1 MNQLHQFEYEKSI
14 FKMTCIRKHLLKD
27 ITYFL
32 FLFKDYLI
40 LSQEQ
45 NSQQPKYIFKIN
57 LDTKVYWQMEKQIYH
72 QIGLEY
78 KGEVKYFNGDC
89 EGLKQ
94 LKMLLRNK
102 VMYRNVSDF
111 YIPVKQLGRGG
122 SSRVYLVTDKW
133 NNQQYASK
141 NVEKRYLKED
151 GGFEA
156 LFNEINL
163 MAALSHEN
171 IVKLEDVY
179 EGENTFYIILEYLK
193 GASLHDMITKGIL
206 QLGWDE
212 IKSIMRSLLTAVV
225 HMHSQNIMHRDL
237 KPENIMFKNLNDI
250 RGLRIVDFGLAT
262 STTVA
267 SYPFPKCGT
276 PGYVAPEIANLKDLS
291 NKYDKICDIFSA
303 GCIFYKLITS
313 KDLFPGKDYHEV
325 LKLNKKCLINL
336 DTLSIYQT
344 PQSAIDLIFQMLQ
357 IDPKNRIT
365 AQQALEHPFFTE
377 LYQDRKIKFQS
388 QKKTLSNNSKP
399 WQTLTFKQQ
408 NSDRLQLPQINQ
420 DSKNQDEDDVG
431 IEDEKA
437 TIQILPINSPR
448 FVQQAKIKNLA
459 LAEGSPKEMPKKS
472 ALKKFSTQEFEHLT
486 PDTQSPDSGGM
497 NFCNSPKVIQDAVI
511 KKNFTFSKYNQQQ
524 QAIDEVDDEQKL

>member
-1 MNQLHQFEYEKSI
+1 MNQLQQVDYEKSI
-14 FKMTCIRKHLLKD
+14 FKMTCLRKHLLKD

-40 LSQEQ
+40 LTQEL
-45 NSQQPKYIFKIN
+45 NSQQPKYVFKLN
-57 LDTKVYWQMEKQIYH
+57 LDTKVYWQQEKQNYY

-89 EGLKQ
+89 EGLKK
-94 LKMLLRNK
+94 LKILLRNK
-102 VMYRNVSDF
+102 VIYRNVNDF
-111 YIPVKQLGRGG
+111 YIPIKQLGRGG
-122 SSRVYLVTDKW
+122 SSRVYLVTEKCT
-133 NNQQYASK
+133 NQQYASK

-163 MAALSHEN
+163 MATLNHEY
-171 IVKLEDVY
+171 IVKLEEVY

-193 GASLHDMITKGIL
+193 GNSLHDMITKGII

-212 IKSIMRSLLTAVV
+212 IKSIMMSLLTAVV
-225 HMHSQNIMHRDL
+225 HMHSLNIMHRDL

-250 RGLRIVDFGLAT
+250 SGLRIVDFGLAT
-262 STTVA
+262 STTPP

-291 NKYDKICDIFSA
+291 KKYDKICDIFSV

-313 KDLFPGKDYHEV
+313 KDLFPGNDYHEI
-325 LKLNKKCLINL
+325 LKLNKKCMINL

-365 AQQALEHPFFTE
+365 AQQALEHQFFTDP
-377 LYQDRKIKFQS
+377 YQDRKLKFQQ
-388 QKKTLSNNSKP
+388 QKKCLNNNSKP
-399 WQTLTFKQQ
+399 WQTLTFKQEK
-408 NSDRLQLPQINQ
+408 SDRLQIPEINQ
-420 DSKNQDEDDVG
+420 NVKQKDEEDID

-437 TIQILPINSPR
+437 TIKIPPINSPR

-497 NFCNSPKVIQDAVI
+497 NFSNSPKVIQEAVI